1 MMNRY
6 EKYKDSGIPWIGQIP
21 EHWEVRRLKN
31 IGSAQ
36 NGLTYSPIDVCDEN
50 QGVLVL
56 RSSNIQDGK
65 LAFDDN
71 VYVSVNKVSN
81 NLLVCKGD
89 IIICSRN
96 GSASL
101 VGKSALVTD
110 DISACFGAFMM
121 RFRSNE
127 DYRYTYNLL
136 TAAITQYKQLFST
149 STINQLTIGI
159 FYGLAMPFTRNKEEQ
174 QAIADFLDVKCAEVD
189 ELIALQGKMIDELK
203 VYKQSVITE
212 AVTKGLN
219 PDALLRDSGIE
230 WIGQI
235 PEHWELIKIKTIFNL
250 VTGTTPSNFEINN
263 NDESQINWFTPVDIN
278 DMGCEL
284 FDSQRKLSARVI
296 KENNIKLFPI
306 NSLIY
311 VGIGATAGKLGFS
324 HVESYSNQ
332 QITAFISKS
341 ENINKFYYYYLLIN
355 SKRIRDN
362 AFYTTL
368 PILNNSYLNQVVTIK
383 PSLSEQVA
391 ITDFLDVKCAEI
403 DEMTSIKQ
411 KKIDQLKE
419 YKKSIIYEYVTGKK
433 QVNIE

>member
-1 MMNRY
+1 MTEYR
-6 EKYKDSGIPWIGQIP
+6 KYKDSGIAWASEIPVSWNIRHGKWVLNLMQRAVRDDDEVVTCFRDGEVILRTLRRTDDFTMSDKEIGYQGVNIGDIVIHGMDGFAGAMGISKSQGKSTPVYVVCTTKNNHNERYIIYYLRSLAHNDVFLSLSTGIRERSCDLKWNKISVLPFILPDHSEQRAIADFLDVKCAEVDELIALQEKMIDELKVYKQSVITEAVTKGLNPDAPLKDSGIEWIGQIP

-50 QGVLVL
+50 QGILVL

-71 VYVSVNKVSN
+71 VYVYVNKVPN

-159 FYGLAMPFTRNKEEQ
+159 FSGLAMPFTRNKEEQ
-174 QAIADFLDVKCAEVD
+174 QQIADYLD
-189 ELIALQGKMIDELK
+189 
-203 VYKQSVITE
+203 T
-212 AVTKGLN
+212 
-219 PDALLRDSGIE
+219 
-230 WIGQI
+230 
-235 PEHWELIKIKTIFNL
+235 
-250 VTGTTPSNFEINN
+250 
-263 NDESQINWFTPVDIN
+263 
-278 DMGCEL
+278 
-284 FDSQRKLSARVI
+284 
-296 KENNIKLFPI
+296 
-306 NSLIY
+306 
-311 VGIGATAGKLGFS
+311 
-324 HVESYSNQ
+324 
-332 QITAFISKS
+332 
-341 ENINKFYYYYLLIN
+341 
-355 SKRIRDN
+355 
-362 AFYTTL
+362 
-368 PILNNSYLNQVVTIK
+368 
-383 PSLSEQVA
+383 
-391 ITDFLDVKCAEI
+391 KCAEI

-411 KKIDQLKE
+411 QKIEQLKE